1 MNWIDA
7 CCHSGSDRN
16 PGGEG
21 GPNSPR
27 IHELLREMDRL
38 SIAQAM
44 VTSAWSDH
52 IASDHANLQL
62 FDDLAPHASRL
73 RPVPEV
79 TPEGGELFLD
89 RPADAIADLTR
100 RGAGAGVARLRKN
113 GYLLAS
119 WCAGPMLAAM
129 QDRRLPLM
137 VTLNEVDP
145 NHLHD
150 LLRDYPK
157 LPVILQ
163 GLPRM
168 GFHRVVYPLLGLY
181 KNLHVVLA
189 VPHSVHL
196 GIDYLVKRFGA
207 TQFLFGTNY
216 PRSEPGA
223 GIAGVTYAEISDEA
237 KSLIAGGNA
246 QRLLNEVRRD

>member
-1 MNWIDA
+1 MIWIDA

-21 GPNSPR
+21 GPESPR
-27 IHELLREMDRL
+27 IAELLREMDRL
-38 SIAQAM
+38 SIAQAL
-44 VTSAWSDH
+44 VTGAWSDH

-62 FDDLAPHASRL
+62 FDDLAPHAKRL
-73 RPVPEV
+73 LPVPEV

-89 RPADAIADLTR
+89 RPADAIIDFTR
-100 RGAGAGVARLRKN
+100 RGAAAGVARLRKN
-113 GYLLAS
+113 GYLLVP
-119 WCAGPMLAAM
+119 WCSGAMLAAM

-137 VTLNEVDP
+137 VTLGEVDP

-150 LLRDYPK
+150 VLRDFPK
-157 LPVILQ
+157 LPVIMQ

-168 GFHRVVYPLLGLY
+168 GFHRVVYPLLGLFP
-181 KNLHVVLA
+181 NLHVVLA

-196 GIDYLVKRFGA
+196 GIDYLVQRFGA
-207 TQFLFGTNY
+207 RQFLFGTNF

-223 GIAGVTYAEISDEA
+223 GIVGVMYAGISDEA